1 MRSPSEMATIQI
13 ELTSACVL
21 KCSNCTRF
29 CGTHKVPFFMEP
41 EMFMSAIDS
50 LVGWVKEMP
59 QGIVGFMGG
68 EPLLHPQFEEFCD
81 YALTKIPRERL
92 GLWSTFPAGGKYP
105 KYRDVICRTFANVLL
120 NDHSRDDILH
130 APVLMGS
137 EEFFRKVC
145 PDCDGRKT
153 VPDIQPGMGFPYAV
167 PGSVP
172 CETCKGEGTIVNER
186 ELLHQTEHCWVQE
199 SWSAAINP
207 KGAFFCE
214 VAAAMTDLFD
224 GPPGWKVEPDWWKRT
239 PMEFAEQRKYACH
252 KCGAAMPIKR
262 IRNSQDPRDDV
273 SPRNLERLKAVG
285 SRKVSRGE
293 YEVRDFQFDAKLTEN
308 HGYPRQTY
316 QEEIYRKTIAARYG
330 IGLVMNARG
339 YWEPRLL
346 ENLPKPE
353 PSLFHILSE
362 RYPVG
367 QSKAVDASGTS
378 A

>member
-1 MRSPSEMATIQI
+1 MRSPAEMATIQI

-29 CGTHKVPFFMEP
+29 CGTHKVPFFMEDDT
-41 EMFMSAIDS
+41 FYSAIDS
-50 LVGWVKEMP
+50 LVGWVNEMP

-68 EPLLHPQFEEFCD
+68 EPLLHPSFEKFAN
-81 YALTKIPRERL
+81 YALSKIPRDRL

-105 KYRDVICRTFANVLL
+105 QYREVICRTFANILL

-137 EEFFRKVC
+137 EEYFRKSCAKCGGAGVLVALGTNEVAG
-145 PDCDGRKT
+145 PCDECG
-153 VPDIQPGMGFPYAV
+153 
-167 PGSVP
+167 
-172 CETCKGEGTIVNER
+172 GEGTVVNER
-186 ELLHQTEHCWVQE
+186 ELLHQTEHCWIQE

-252 KCGAAMPIKR
+252 KCGAAMPIAR
-262 IRNSQDPRDDV
+262 VRNSQDPRDDV

-285 SRKVSRGE
+285 SRKVARGE
-293 YEVRDFQFDAKLTEN
+293 YEVRKFEFDAKLTEN
-308 HGYPRQTY
+308 HGYPKQTY
-316 QEEIYRKTIAARYG
+316 QDQIYRKTIAARYG
-330 IGLVMNARG
+330 IALINNPRG
-339 YWEPRLL
+339 YWEPRLM
-346 ENLPKPE
+346 EDIPKEE
-353 PSLFHILSE
+353 PSLFRILSE
-362 RYPVG
+362 RYPV
-367 QSKAVDASGTS
+367 STAKAVDAS
-378 A
+378 